1 MSARV
6 SVIMRSKNSAWVI
19 DQALKALFSQ
29 HYRDFELFVVDSGS
43 TDNTLEMVKAYPCQL
58 RCIEAKSYYPGAV
71 LNEAIEQT
79 PGELVVFVN
88 SDAVLLSPHSLTRLV
103 AAFDDPAVM
112 AAFGRQLY
120 RPEADGWVKRDYV
133 ASFPEEGEAPP
144 WMKMSLP
151 FAAMRRCAWD
161 QLKFYTDA
169 WGSEDTDWG
178 NKARENGWKVAYV
191 PDAIL
196 MHSHNYT
203 LKQLYGRRFIEGEAD
218 AFIYHDHD
226 SVPKMVKRVISSTL
240 RDGWH
245 HLRAADIGGLLAI
258 VPRRSVYQWA
268 YYKGH
273 LLGETRIRENDTDTS
288 KGQDV
293 VLERQ

>member
-29 HYRDFELFVVDSGS
+29 SCTDFELFVVDSGS
-43 TDNTLEMVKAYPCQL
+43 TDATLNMVKHYPCTL

-71 LNEAIEQT
+71 LNEAIANT
-79 PGELVVFVN
+79 PGDIVAFVN
-88 SDAVLLSPHSLTRLV
+88 SDAVLLSPNSLGNLI
-103 AAFDDPAVM
+103 AAFDDPNVM
-112 AAFGRQLY
+112 GAFGRQLY

-133 ASFPEEGEAPP
+133 ASFPSTPEAPP
-144 WMKMSLP
+144 WMKLSLP
-151 FAAMRRCAWD
+151 LAAMRRSAWE
-161 QLKFYTDA
+161 QLHFYTDA

-178 NKARENGWKVAYV
+178 NKARAKGWQVAYV
-191 PDAIL
+191 PEAIL

-218 AFIYHDHD
+218 AFIYHDAD
-226 SVPKMVKRVISSTL
+226 TKAKMVLRVLTSCA
-240 RDGWH
+240 RDGIH
-245 HLRAADIGGLLAI
+245 HLRAADFKGFLRIL
-258 VPRRSVYQWA
+258 PRRSVYQWA

-273 LLGETRIRENDTDTS
+273 QLGEKRLRDNDLDTS
-288 KGQDV
+288 KGQSV
-293 VLERQ
+293 VLDRQ